1 MFSCATEIK
10 TPIRASRGLTKSSV
24 HCAPMTD
31 VVNDNDSLRHIQFIN
46 DAIIPNAH
54 AILVFGGLEF
64 AMMRRE
70 GVLYERVNGVGDS
83 GDRLRVDIP

>member
-1 MFSCATEIK
+1 
-10 TPIRASRGLTKSSV
+10 
-24 HCAPMTD
+24 MTY

-64 AMMRRE
+64 AMMHRV
-70 GVLYERVNGVGDS
+70 GVLYKRIDGVSDS

>member
-1 MFSCATEIK
+1 MCDRYKNAHSCEQ
-10 TPIRASRGLTKSSV
+10 GLTKSSV
-24 HCAPMTD
+24 CCAPMTD

-54 AILVFGGLEF
+54 AILVLGGPEF
-64 AMMRRE
+64 SMMHRI
-70 GVLYERVNGVGDS
+70 GVLYKRIDGVSDS